1 MFSRNICNI
10 PWIETAVSPQ
20 RFTIWIFLY
29 LQKFDNMTKEENKLH
44 DDAVEMDMSGEQQY
58 AMGGGATFE
67 DVANIVSMFDWF
79 ASSTSL
85 HGFSRLVRGVAR
97 WRKFTW
103 AAAVTVAITVVVIII
118 SIRWDISSPSHHI
131 GQHIRKKR

>member
-1 MFSRNICNI
+1 
-10 PWIETAVSPQ
+10 
-20 RFTIWIFLY
+20 
-29 LQKFDNMTKEENKLH
+29 MTKEENKLH

-131 GQHIRKKR
+131 GQHIRNKR